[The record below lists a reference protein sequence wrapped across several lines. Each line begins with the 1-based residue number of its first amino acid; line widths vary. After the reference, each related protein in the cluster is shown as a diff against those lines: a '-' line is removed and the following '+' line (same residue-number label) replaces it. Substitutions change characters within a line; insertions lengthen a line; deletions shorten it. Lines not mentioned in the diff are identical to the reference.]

1 MVCRCH
7 DMFCTCKKV
16 EKPAEQKSDRPILR
30 DEQIID
36 LYNYLKH
43 GSDDH
48 KDWLLKA
55 LSHYFKGTP
64 APEYKT

>member
-7 DMFCTCKKV
+7 DMFCTCRQVSKGFQSQPNK
-16 EKPAEQKSDRPILR
+16 PILR
-30 DEQIID
+30 DEEVID

-43 GSDDH
+43 GSEDH

-55 LSHYFKGTP
+55 LFHYFKGTP
-64 APEYKT
+64 APEYKA